1 MNNSTSQQK
10 IFELIKSYHALHG
23 NIPSLG
29 YIADHMGYKHKS
41 NAQYHVA
48 MLRESGMLDNL
59 DAPRMVEIPLLGNI
73 SCGQALLAEEN
84 VQAYVPIEANSLKS
98 RNTKDYF
105 FLKAEGDSMNN
116 AGIIEGDLVL
126 IRKQSQAPWKSIVV
140 ALIGDDATLKQLD
153 KTKDDF
159 PVLVP
164 NSTNTIHKPRI
175 MIEDFSILGI
185 MERVIPSARRMNM

>member
-48 MLRESGMLDNL
+48 MFRESGMLDNL

-73 SCGQALLAEEN
+73 SCGPALLAEEN

-153 KTKDDF
+153 KTKDGF

>member
-10 IFELIKSYHALHG
+10 IFELIKSYRALHG

-73 SCGQALLAEEN
+73 SCGPALLAEEN

-153 KTKDDF
+153 KTKDGF

>member
-73 SCGQALLAEEN
+73 SCGPVLLAEEN

-116 AGIIEGDLVL
+116 AGIIKGNLVL
-126 IRKQSQAPWKSIVV
+126 IRKQSQAPWKNIVV

-153 KTKDDF
+153 KTKDGF
-159 PVLVP
+159 PL
-164 NSTNTIHKPRI
+164 
-175 MIEDFSILGI
+175 
-185 MERVIPSARRMNM
+185 

>member
-1 MNNSTSQQK
+1 
-10 IFELIKSYHALHG
+10 
-23 NIPSLG
+23 
-29 YIADHMGYKHKS
+29 
-41 NAQYHVA
+41 

-73 SCGQALLAEEN
+73 SCGPALLAEEN

-126 IRKQSQAPWKSIVV
+126 IRKQSAFP
-140 ALIGDDATLKQLD
+140 GTDFDA
-153 KTKDDF
+153 
-159 PVLVP
+159 
-164 NSTNTIHKPRI
+164 
-175 MIEDFSILGI
+175 IEDTLEKIIANAHIKGI
-185 MERVIPSARRMNM
+185 M

>member
-59 DAPRMVEIPLLGNI
+59 DAPL
-73 SCGQALLAEEN
+73 
-84 VQAYVPIEANSLKS
+84 
-98 RNTKDYF
+98 
-105 FLKAEGDSMNN
+105 
-116 AGIIEGDLVL
+116 
-126 IRKQSQAPWKSIVV
+126 
-140 ALIGDDATLKQLD
+140 
-153 KTKDDF
+153 
-159 PVLVP
+159 
-164 NSTNTIHKPRI
+164 
-175 MIEDFSILGI
+175 
-185 MERVIPSARRMNM
+185 

>member
-73 SCGQALLAEEN
+73 SCGPALLAEEN

-153 KTKDDF
+153 KTKDGF

>member
-73 SCGQALLAEEN
+73 SCGPALLAEEN

-98 RNTKDYF
+98 INTKDYF

-153 KTKDDF
+153 KTKDGF

>member
-73 SCGQALLAEEN
+73 SCGPALLAEEN

-140 ALIGDDATLKQLD
+140 VLIGDDATLKQLD
-153 KTKDDF
+153 KTKDGF